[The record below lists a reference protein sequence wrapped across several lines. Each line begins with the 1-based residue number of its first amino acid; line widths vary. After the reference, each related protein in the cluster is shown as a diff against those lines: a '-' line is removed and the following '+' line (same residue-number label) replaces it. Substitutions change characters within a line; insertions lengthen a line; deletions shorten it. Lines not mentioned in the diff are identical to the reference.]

1 MNDHDAR
8 IRRRCRGKQIEGA
21 QKRRVSE
28 SRGGGQYP
36 KSGDHE
42 KAEKMYLEIISKGHA
57 IDAVYS
63 NLGVIYKNTGREK
76 MAIDMYKKALK
87 INPLFTGAL
96 CNLGIY

>member
-1 MNDHDAR
+1 MMKRFGEDA
-8 IRRRCRGKQIEGA
+8 G
-21 QKRRVSE
+21 E
-28 SRGGGQYP
+28 SRLKAHKKEESTSLEAAVNTQ

-87 INPLFTGAL
+87 INPLFLAH
-96 CNLGIY
+96 